1 MLVRTRGAGSSTS
14 PAASHP
20 SRRAIGPRSVSHYEG
35 WYKRMMMEVLAPCVQ
50 DGGDADVGTEV
61 LAIGGN
67 GDEGLGRSFKQQ
79 SIDLDLVLVGHRAD
93 RGRKLEYQVH
103 IGHGQKL
110 GFARRKP
117 CHRSRPLAFWAVPV
131 ADDLRTPPGFAG
143 LDSRNFRS
151 A

>member
-1 MLVRTRGAGSSTS
+1 
-14 PAASHP
+14 
-20 SRRAIGPRSVSHYEG
+20 
-35 WYKRMMMEVLAPCVQ
+35 VQ

-79 SIDLDLVLVGHRAD
+79 SVDLGLVLVGHRAD

-117 CHRSRPLAFWAVPV
+117 CHRGRPLAFWAVPV
-131 ADDLRTPPGFAG
+131 AA
-143 LDSRNFRS
+143 
-151 A
+151 